1 MPNIEDATLHE
12 LLKIAFQEKS
22 SDLFIKAGAVPKI
35 RQHAMVKP
43 LPGDW
48 GVIDDQN
55 ARRIVTSTMTPKQ
68 AEEFEARLEMD
79 LAFSVG
85 DLMRIRANL
94 YFQRGCPAGV
104 FRLIPLEILSVEQ
117 LGLPPVLN
125 ETAKHRQGLVLFTGP
140 TGSGKTTSL
149 AAIID
154 LINRTR
160 PCHIVTIEDPLEFVH
175 ADKAAYIS
183 QREVHIDTHDF
194 HIAMRAVVREAPDVI
209 LVGEMRDVETMNVA
223 LQAGETGHLVFST
236 VHTPSAGETL
246 DRIVNMFPPHEK
258 NHLCMRLAGS
268 LRAVVSQKLVPRA
281 DGNGRVA
288 AAEVMICTPTISKL
302 IEDGHFGELYHA
314 ISEGH
319 FWGMQTMNQSLVK
332 YVKAGVITEEV
343 AMSYAGI
350 VSELRQL
357 LRR

>member
-1 MPNIEDATLHE
+1 MPDIKNATLHE
-12 LLKIAFQEKS
+12 LLEIAFEEKA
-22 SDLFIKAGAVPKI
+22 SDLFIKAGSVPKI
-35 RQHAMVKP
+35 RQHAVVKP

-48 GVIDDQN
+48 EMVEEED
-55 ARRIVTSTMTPKQ
+55 AKRLVLSTMTPRQ
-68 AEEFEARLEMD
+68 AADFEERLEMD
-79 LAFSVG
+79 LAFGVG
-85 DLMRIRANL
+85 KKMRIRANL
-94 YFQRGCPAGV
+94 YFQRGSYAGV
-104 FRLIPLEILSVEQ
+104 FRLIPLEILSIEQ

-125 ETAKHRQGLVLFTGP
+125 EVGKHRQGLVLFTGP

-149 AAIID
+149 AAVID

-175 ADKAAYIS
+175 EDKVAYIS
-183 QREVHIDTHDF
+183 QREVHIDTKDF
-194 HIAMRAVVREAPDVI
+194 QTAMRAVVREAPDVI

-236 VHTPSAGETL
+236 VHTPSAHDTL
-246 DRIVNMFPPHEK
+246 DRIINMFPPHEK
-258 NHLCMRLAGS
+258 NHLCLRLAGS
-268 LRAVVSQKLVPRA
+268 LRSVISQKLVPRA
-281 DGNGRVA
+281 DGNGRVCA
-288 AAEVMICTPTISKL
+288 CEVMICTPTISKL

-332 YVKAGVITEEV
+332 YVKAGVITEET
-343 AMSYAGI
+343 ALNYAGI

>member
-1 MPNIEDATLHE
+1 MPDIKNATLHE
-12 LLKIAFQEKS
+12 LLEIAFEEKA
-22 SDLFIKAGAVPKI
+22 SDLFIKAGSVPKI
-35 RQHAMVKP
+35 RQHAVVKP

-48 GVIDDQN
+48 EMVEEED
-55 ARRIVTSTMTPKQ
+55 AKRLVLSTMTPRQ
-68 AEEFEARLEMD
+68 AADFEERLEMD
-79 LAFSVG
+79 LAFGVG
-85 DLMRIRANL
+85 KKMRIRANL
-94 YFQRGCPAGV
+94 YFQRGSYAGA
-104 FRLIPLEILSVEQ
+104 FRLIPLEILSIEQ

-125 ETAKHRQGLVLFTGP
+125 EVGKHRQGLVLFTGP

-149 AAIID
+149 AAVID

-175 ADKAAYIS
+175 EDKVAYIS
-183 QREVHIDTHDF
+183 QREVHIDTKDF
-194 HIAMRAVVREAPDVI
+194 QTAMRAVVREAPDVI

-236 VHTPSAGETL
+236 VHTPSAHDTL
-246 DRIVNMFPPHEK
+246 DRIINMFPPHEK
-258 NHLCMRLAGS
+258 NHLCLRLAGS
-268 LRAVVSQKLVPRA
+268 LRSVISQKLVPRA
-281 DGNGRVA
+281 DGNGRVCA
-288 AAEVMICTPTISKL
+288 CEVMICTPTISKL

-332 YVKAGVITEEV
+332 YVKAGVITEET
-343 AMSYAGI
+343 ALNYAGI

>member
-1 MPNIEDATLHE
+1 MSKIANATLHE
-12 LLKIAFQEKS
+12 LLEIAFGEKA
-22 SDLFIKAGAVPKI
+22 SDLFIKAGSVPKI
-35 RQHAMVKP
+35 RQHALVKP
-43 LPGDW
+43 LPGEW
-48 GVIDDQN
+48 EEITEDD
-55 ARRIVTSTMTPKQ
+55 ARRLILSTMNQHQ
-68 AEEFEARLEMD
+68 AAEFERNLEMD
-79 LAFSVG
+79 LAFGVG
-85 DLMRIRANL
+85 GKMRIRANL
-94 YFQRGCPAGV
+94 YFQRGSYAGV

-125 ETAKHRQGLVLFTGP
+125 EFAKYRQGLVLFTGP

-149 AAIID
+149 AAILD
-154 LINRTR
+154 LVNRTR
-160 PCHIVTIEDPLEFVH
+160 QCHIVTIEDPLEFVH

-183 QREVHIDTHDF
+183 QREVHIDTKDF
-194 HIAMRAVVREAPDVI
+194 FIAMRAAVREAPDVI

-236 VHTPSAGETL
+236 VHTPSCAETL
-246 DRIVNMFPPHEK
+246 DRVVNMFPPHEK

-281 DGNGRVA
+281 DGQGRVCA
-288 AAEVMICTPTISKL
+288 CEVMICTPTVSKL

-332 YVKAGVITEEV
+332 YVKAGVITEET
-343 AMSYAGI
+343 ALSYAGI
-350 VSELRQL
+350 ISELRQL